1 MTNRRLTLEHILYV
15 LAFALALT
23 LRFLHLGA
31 LPLSDSEADWAFQ
44 ALQVARG
51 AHPATPAL
59 AAGASVGPNP
69 AYVLLTSILFYIF
82 GANNFLARFWPALAG
97 SILVLTPFFFRD
109 RLGRVPALILAFAL
123 TFEPGLLAI
132 SRTAGSSILAVSF
145 LALAWAMGREG
156 RYPCAAPTR
165 LAGVFGGLAL
175 LSGLAIWMGLLAL
188 ALAWVIGIGIDKVQK
203 TAANNKTLLTDHW
216 SLVAEHWKTAL
227 AYLLGTLLL
236 AGSLFLLAPNGLS
249 AFVASILAY
258 IKGWWT
264 LSGVRV
270 THLLTALV
278 AYQLMALVF
287 GLVAFVRGLLR
298 KDRLVISL
306 GSWTVV
312 ALLLALAYPAR
323 QVADLSWALLPL
335 WTLASLELGRYTRME
350 GVRGWELAGVTA
362 LTISILVF
370 VWLNLAAAASQT
382 FASPAVQTRL
392 LVLLGALLIL
402 GLSLTLVAFGWSTE
416 VARMGAAWGGTAFLV
431 AFTLGASTGAG
442 GLRQPLTA
450 ELWSPSPPWPAADA
464 RGTLAPAQVQ
474 ANGGRQDRQTAQ
486 ADLLQKTLNN
496 LSDWNK
502 GHVESLP
509 VTVVGLDSPA
519 LRWLLRDWEVKEVNA
534 LSPADSPE
542 LVITPQGVELN
553 LSAAYRGEDFVWY
566 QNPNWDE
573 ALPEEWLRWFIYRQM
588 SQQKESITLW
598 ARGDLFFD
606 SGETTSPAP

>member
-1 MTNRRLTLEHILYV
+1 MTNRRLTLEHILYA

-31 LPLSDSEADWAFQ
+31 LPLSDFEADGALQ

-51 AHPATPAL
+51 AHP
-59 AAGASVGPNP
+59 VIGPNP
-69 AYVLLTSILFYIF
+69 AYALLTSILFFIF
-82 GANNFLARFWPALAG
+82 GAGNFLARFWPALVG

-109 RLGRVPALILAFAL
+109 RLGRAPALILAFAL
-123 TFEPGLLAI
+123 ALEPGLLAL
-132 SRTAGSSILAVSF
+132 SRAAGSSIQAISF
-145 LALAWAMGREG
+145 LVLAWAMGREG
-156 RYPCAAPTR
+156 RYP
-165 LAGVFGGLAL
+165 LVGIFGGLAL
-175 LSGLAIWMGLLAL
+175 MSGQAVWMGLLILGLSVAICQ
-188 ALAWVIGIGIDKVQK
+188 VFVSKRVK
-203 TAANNKTLLTDHW
+203 TDDQQQTASSEDQSSPVTRHPSLETAHW
-216 SLVAEHWKTAL
+216 SLVTEHWKTAL

-236 AGSLFLLAPNGLS
+236 GGSLFLLAPNGLS

-258 IKGWWT
+258 FKGWWT

-278 AYQLMALVF
+278 AYQLMALIF
-287 GLVAFVRGLLR
+287 GLVALVRGLLR
-298 KDRLVISL
+298 KDRLVIGL
-306 GSWTVV
+306 GSWMLI
-312 ALLLALAYPAR
+312 AMLLALAYPAR
-323 QVADLSWALLPL
+323 QVADLAWALLPL
-335 WTLASLELGRYTRME
+335 WTLAALELGRYTRME

-370 VWLNLAAAASQT
+370 AWLNLTAVVGQALDSQV
-382 FASPAVQTRL
+382 AQTRFL
-392 LVLLGALLIL
+392 ILSATLLIL
-402 GLSLTLVAFGWSTE
+402 GLIRILLAFSWSTE
-416 VARMGAAWGGTAFLV
+416 GARLGVAWGGTAFLV

-450 ELWSPSPPWPAADA
+450 ELWSPSP
-464 RGTLAPAQVQ
+464 
-474 ANGGRQDRQTAQ
+474 QTAQ
-486 ADLLQKTLNN
+486 ADLLQKTLDD

-519 LRWLLRDWEVKEVNA
+519 LRWLLRDWEVKEADA
-534 LSPADSPE
+534 LSPADSPA
-542 LVITPQGVELN
+542 LVIASQGMELN

-566 QNPNWDE
+566 QSPNWDE
-573 ALPEEWLRWFIYRQM
+573 ALPEEWLHWFVYRQM
-588 SQQKESITLW
+588 SQQKESLTLW

>member
-1 MTNRRLTLEHILYV
+1 
-15 LAFALALT
+15 
-23 LRFLHLGA
+23 
-31 LPLSDSEADWAFQ
+31 
-44 ALQVARG
+44 
-51 AHPATPAL
+51 
-59 AAGASVGPNP
+59 
-69 AYVLLTSILFYIF
+69 
-82 GANNFLARFWPALAG
+82 
-97 SILVLTPFFFRD
+97 LVLTPFFFRD
-109 RLGRVPALILAFAL
+109 HLGHVPALILAFAL

-188 ALAWVIGIGIDKVQK
+188 ALAWVIGFGIDKVQK

-258 IKGWWT
+258 FKGWWT
-264 LSGVRV
+264 PSGVRAM
-270 THLLTALV
+270 HLLTALA
-278 AYQLMALVF
+278 AYQLMALIF
-287 GLVAFVRGLLR
+287 GLVALVRGILV

-306 GSWTVV
+306 GLWTVV

-323 QVADLSWALLPL
+323 QVADLAWALLPL
-335 WTLASLELGRYTRME
+335 WTLAALELGRHTWME
-350 GVRGWELAGVTA
+350 GVGGWELAGVTA

-416 VARMGAAWGGTAFLV
+416 VARLGAAWGGAAFLV
-431 AFTLGASTGAG
+431 AFTLGAATGAA

-450 ELWSPSPPWPAADA
+450 EIWFPSP
-464 RGTLAPAQVQ
+464 
-474 ANGGRQDRQTAQ
+474 QTAQ
-486 ADLLQKTLNN
+486 ADLLQKTLDD

-509 VTVVGLDSPA
+509 VTVVSLNSPA
-519 LRWLLRDWEVKEVNA
+519 LRWLLRDWEVKEVDA
-534 LSPADSPE
+534 LLPTDSPE
-542 LVITPQGVELN
+542 LVITRQGVELN

-566 QNPNWDE
+566 QSPNWDE
-573 ALPEEWLRWFIYRQM
+573 ALPEEWFRWFVYRQI
-588 SQQKESITLW
+588 SQQKESLTLW